1 MRFADLHLCPD
12 LVVAARAYIEQYF
25 TDVVSSEEFLQLECR
40 QVVEFISSDQLT
52 VSSEEKVISNDMQS
66 LYLFLLNLC
75 VSPQEQ
81 ITWFS

>member
-52 VSSEEKVISNDMQS
+52 VSSEEKVT
-66 LYLFLLNLC
+66 LYY
-75 VSPQEQ
+75 V
-81 ITWFS
+81 